1 MTSFV
6 LTGGHVVDP
15 KNNIDKKC
23 DILVKNGVIIKISE
37 NIAVEIG
44 VEEINVSG
52 KYIFPGLIDL
62 QVHLREP
69 GREDKETI
77 ESGLKSALCGG
88 ITSVVSMPNTTPVTD
103 SQAAVEFQ
111 ISRAEKLNL
120 GNLYPAGAITKGQ
133 KGKEISEMW
142 EMKNSGIVATTDD
155 GVDVQ
160 NEGILE
166 KAMEYAKTHDLV
178 LMSHCQNEALSAGG
192 VLHEGDISTKLALPG
207 ISPQAEDLAVYKNLV
222 LAEKTGCKL
231 HLLHNS
237 TKESVNL
244 IKQFKARG
252 VNVSAETCPQYLTLT
267 DTICDNYNTQ
277 GKMYPPIRSQ
287 DHQDA
292 LIQGLKENTISVI
305 STDHAPHLAFEKE
318 KPFVESV
325 WGSVGVECSFALCY
339 TRLVKTGELSLS
351 DLLAKMTFQP
361 ADVISV
367 KRGDL
372 SIGSVADIAVF
383 DLEKEWE
390 IKVDEMQTKGG
401 NCVFEGM
408 KVFGKPTHVFV
419 AGDEK
424 LVKIGKNE

>member
-15 KNNIDKKC
+15 KNGIDKKC
-23 DILVKNGVIIKISE
+23 DVVVENGVIVDIAENISE
-37 NIAVEIG
+37 YSEFKRID
-44 VEEINVSG
+44 VSG
-52 KYIFPGLIDL
+52 KHIFPGLIDL

-77 ESGLKSALCGG
+77 QTGLQSALCGG
-88 ITSVVSMPNTTPVTD
+88 ITSVVSMPNTHPVTD
-103 SQAAVEFQ
+103 SQSVVEFQ
-111 ISRAEKLNL
+111 LSRAKQLNL
-120 GNLYPAGAITKGQ
+120 ANLYPAGAITKGQ
-133 KGKEISEMW
+133 KGKEIAEMW
-142 EMKNSGIVATTDD
+142 EMKNSGIVAITDD

-160 NEGILE
+160 DEGLLE
-166 KAMEYAKTHDLV
+166 KAMYYAKTHDLV
-178 LMSHCQNEALSAGG
+178 LMSHCQNEALSGGG

-207 ISPQAEDLAVYKNLV
+207 ISAQAEDLAVYKNLL

-237 TKESVNL
+237 TKGSVAL
-244 IKQFKARG
+244 IEEFKKRG
-252 VNVSAETCPQYLTLT
+252 VNVSAETCPQYITLT

-287 DHQDA
+287 EHQDA
-292 LIQGLKENTISVI
+292 LIDGLKKNIISVI
-305 STDHAPHLAFEKE
+305 STDHAPHLWFEKE
-318 KPFVESV
+318 KPFIESA

-361 ADVISV
+361 AEVISIP
-367 KRGDL
+367 RGDL

-390 IKVDEMQTKGG
+390 IKVSEMQTKGG

-424 LVKIGKNE
+424 LTRILH